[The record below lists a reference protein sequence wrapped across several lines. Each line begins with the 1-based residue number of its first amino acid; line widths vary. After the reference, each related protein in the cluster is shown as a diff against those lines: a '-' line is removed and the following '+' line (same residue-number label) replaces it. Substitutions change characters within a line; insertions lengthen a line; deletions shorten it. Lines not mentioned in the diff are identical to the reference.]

1 MVKKLFSGRKAPRTA
16 TVLCGISQ
24 DIPGRY
30 KIVTPRRHIFLHH
43 ETFRKGIPSKQS
55 DGNSTNG
62 GLTILSQLKKV
73 LITVPD
79 TLLEQVDA
87 LVGLEKTNRSEFVRE
102 AMRRYIEEKK
112 KTAIKEQM
120 KKGYQEMAELNLS
133 IAAMYFDAENEQFS
147 AYEEKLAECE

>member
-1 MVKKLFSGRKAPRTA
+1 M
-16 TVLCGISQ
+16 
-24 DIPGRY
+24 
-30 KIVTPRRHIFLHH
+30 
-43 ETFRKGIPSKQS
+43 
-55 DGNSTNG
+55 
-62 GLTILSQLKKV
+62 SQLKKV

-112 KTAIKEQM
+112 KTALKEQM
-120 KKGYQEMAELNLS
+120 KKGYQEMAEINLS
-133 IAAMYFDAENEQFS
+133 IAKMYFEAENEQFS